1 MIPNDDE
8 TIKRTLFMFPW
19 RINDENSHEWTLLL
33 EGTYK
38 HSIILDFLLHVDNK
52 QLNKRNRD
60 NKTPLHWAPL
70 FGYIDCV
77 SVLLSNGADRK
88 MKDYYKHTA

>member
-38 HSIILDFLLHVDNK
+38 HSIILDFLLHVDKK
-52 QLNKRNRD
+52 QLNKRNQD
-60 NKTPLHWAPL
+60 NKTPLHWHHCLVILTVFL
-70 FGYIDCV
+70 F
-77 SVLLSNGADRK
+77 
-88 MKDYYKHTA
+88 YYLMEQIVI